1 MNEGEPGSLPH
12 FTVEKVQEE
21 KDCDA
26 QEASNE
32 RGSMACEV
40 TNESSNEV
48 RQTVLQIENAK
59 KLDEENHP
67 EIQLYV
73 DRSFE
78 SPEASSR
85 IGLVKSESW
94 EPVKNAENSSQ
105 EAEKLDVVVPH
116 DVEKETFEEGHYGE
130 VASSNTA
137 VLLPSTFKPESQGV
151 SNIPL
156 SDSF

>member
-21 KDCDA
+21 KDCDT

-32 RGSMACEV
+32 RGSTACEV
-40 TNESSNEV
+40 TKESSNEV

-94 EPVKNAENSSQ
+94 EPVKNAESSSQ

-137 VLLPSTFKPESQGV
+137 VLLPSTFEPESQGV

-156 SDSF
+156 SHSF